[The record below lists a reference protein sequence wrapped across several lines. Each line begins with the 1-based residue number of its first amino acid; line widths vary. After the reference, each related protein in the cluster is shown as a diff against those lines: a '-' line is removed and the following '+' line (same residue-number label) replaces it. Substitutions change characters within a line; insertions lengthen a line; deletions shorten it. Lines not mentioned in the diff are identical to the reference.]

1 MAEAQ
6 RDVAGAADRVDVL
19 IAQLEMT
26 MDIGIP
32 AVESVDHFSF
42 IDEVPATLE
51 VERAGLGQAD
61 FPSAAPE
68 QLHSQIAFQSAHS
81 AGERRRRNSQRRGGQ
96 AEIAPPRNFDKHGN
110 VVQLYVRAERVG

>member
-32 AVESVDHFSF
+32 AVESVDHFRY
-42 IDEVPATLE
+42 ECLC
-51 VERAGLGQAD
+51 Q
-61 FPSAAPE
+61 
-68 QLHSQIAFQSAHS
+68 
-81 AGERRRRNSQRRGGQ
+81 
-96 AEIAPPRNFDKHGN
+96 
-110 VVQLYVRAERVG
+110 